1 MSLVPRVA
9 LDARTMQQEPLGGIG
24 RGLANLI
31 PLLEKDVDLVL
42 LLDSRRP
49 GIGLDVPK
57 QQVRMPLTAKSVAWL
72 QLAAPN
78 WLRGFPGIF
87 HSPFNGLPYWQPVP
101 MVVTIHDISFV
112 THPQWFSASRLAVFR
127 AQARHAVKTA
137 RRILTVSE
145 QARQA
150 IIDFYRADPA
160 RILVAPN
167 AVDPVFH
174 PTSTEDRAA
183 LLRTHGLHD
192 RRYIVA
198 LDGAERRGAGIAIEA
213 WRRLRQGGLDADLV
227 IVGAGELPVEPGLH
241 AVGPLG
247 ARELGLLFGGA
258 LAFCYPT
265 EYESFGLPALEAVA
279 TGAPVVCARVGALPE
294 VLGPAARWV
303 EERSAEA
310 FADALEAI
318 ISDPDLSAQ
327 LRQAGLARAVAAPG
341 WEHAAAVHVEAY
353 RGADAG

>member
-1 MSLVPRVA
+1 
-9 LDARTMQQEPLGGIG
+9 
-24 RGLANLI
+24 
-31 PLLEKDVDLVL
+31 
-42 LLDSRRP
+42 
-49 GIGLDVPK
+49 
-57 QQVRMPLTAKSVAWL
+57 MPLTTKSVAWL

-145 QARQA
+145 QAREA

-174 PTSTEDRAA
+174 PTSTDDRAA
-183 LLRTHGLHD
+183 LLRTHGLQD
-192 RRYIVA
+192 RRYIVT
-198 LDGAERRGAGIAIEA
+198 LGGAERRGAGIAIEA
-213 WRRLRQGGLDADLV
+213 WRRLKQRGLDTSLV
-227 IVGAGELPVEPGLH
+227 IVGAGELSAEPGLH
-241 AVGPLG
+241 VVGLMG
-247 ARELGLLFGGA
+247 ATDLGLLFGGA

-303 EERSAEA
+303 DERSPEA
-310 FADALEAI
+310 FADALESI
-318 ISDPDLSAQ
+318 ISDSDLGAQ
-327 LRQAGLARAVAAPG
+327 LRQAGLSRAAAAPG
-341 WEHAAAVHVEAY
+341 WEYAAAVHFEAY
-353 RGADAG
+353 RGAAG